1 MTSMVLLSL
10 LVSFPAAACPAQSA
24 APPSAPASERPVE
37 AVDALLFE
45 DGNTPFALGGFRE
58 RRRVTDLPDVKE
70 VTAVFCR
77 PIEADVR
84 AAVVDLGRGTLEDF
98 ERLDA
103 LGIELTGAVGIV
115 ELAQIDPVAPHP
127 SWAMLEPGEE
137 LVPPAITETTR
148 WAAAR
153 GVVALLVA
161 PPETAGPFAVVQD
174 LPAEL
179 EYAPGGPLGVVP
191 QPELPC
197 LRVRRSHLELVRDR
211 LRAKRVRGSD
221 GKTETVRVGPGPI
234 EAHVVIR
241 RAPAG
246 E

>member
-1 MTSMVLLSL
+1 M
-10 LVSFPAAACPAQSA
+10 
-24 APPSAPASERPVE
+24 E

-58 RRRVTDLPDVKE
+58 RRRVTDLPDVEE

-115 ELAQIDPVAPHP
+115 ELAVTETWLSHGDWNFIDPGKLPT
-127 SWAMLEPGEE
+127 
-137 LVPPAITETTR
+137 PPAITETAR
-148 WAAAR
+148 WAASR
-153 GVVALLVA
+153 GVRALLVA
-161 PPETAGPFAVVQD
+161 PPENAGPFAVVED
-174 LPAEL
+174 LPERIESAL
-179 EYAPGGPLGVVP
+179 GADSRTGPLDPEGP
-191 QPELPC
+191 LLQPELPC
-197 LRVRRSHLELVRDR
+197 LRVRRSHLELIRDR
-211 LRAKRVRGSD
+211 LRAKRVRGAD